1 MFTAVCRYRRDGVPW
16 FQPQRVAGRSI
27 LRAERAQEA
36 RNWKLAV
43 RYYRKALAEMPNM
56 PEMWIQ
62 YGHALKE
69 SGNAAEAEAAYRKSL
84 DLDPDS
90 ADAHL
95 QLGHALKI
103 QGRTDDAVSAYLR
116 SMALDP
122 GPRHPRDELIALGWT
137 PERIDQRLRSTR
149 DVLSPDRKEPQLHPT
164 AAN

>member
-1 MFTAVCRYRRDGVPW
+1 
-16 FQPQRVAGRSI
+16 

-36 RNWKLAV
+36 RNWEFSA
-43 RYYRKALAEMPNM
+43 RYYREALAEMPNM

-69 SGNAAEAEAAYRKSL
+69 SGNVAEAEAAYRKSL

-103 QGRTDDAVSAYLR
+103 QGRIDEAVAAYFR

-122 GPRHPRDELIALGWT
+122 APRHPRDELIALGWT
-137 PERIDQRLRSTR
+137 PERIDQRLRDTR
-149 DVLSPDRKEPQLHPT
+149 GVLPHREETQLHRTP
-164 AAN
+164 AN